1 MSRNKRSLIT
11 ALILLL
17 FAAAFY
23 PLCLRLIAQSYYQ
36 NSVNNVRE
44 GRYFP
49 AIRDL
54 EKAIHFQVD
63 DPSFWKKLGE
73 AYQGLGKLQSVK
85 EAFANAAK
93 AKEAYRRAFELS
105 PIDAESAF
113 ALARGETR
121 LEHLYPFLYPD
132 HDHNPHYALPYF
144 QDAIRLRPNA
154 TAYHYA
160 FATYLY
166 YHKKDKE
173 FLSVIRELARMSPLA
188 YNRLRKEQFWS
199 PSVREAVKRGI
210 EKAADEGIDPR
221 NAHSILSSLLAEEKD
236 WEGAIS
242 QFKKAS
248 LYQPVFNHSGYY
260 AHLGRLFLENRQ
272 FEEAGESFIKA
283 LYMSETREKDLERLL
298 RIYQNKGY
306 TEGFFQFYEKVRDR
320 FLLSD
325 KTDILLARA
334 LMNLKRY
341 NEARQLLNNLNEKK
355 PLAEAYYWLARLAN
369 QENDLGAMELAIQK
383 ATVHD
388 PGNSRYHL
396 LFSQVLAR
404 RQKLSRSEQEA
415 GLAIRWADKPSA
427 ALYVNRAQ
435 IRWTN
440 KDYAGSAVDW
450 ESAISLN
457 PKNVGYF
464 ARAADAHEKA
474 GKLSMAMEYYQKA
487 IELNPQ
493 HQEYRKRYNAI
504 RQGQG
509 K

>member
-1 MSRNKRSLIT
+1 MSRSKKSLLT

-23 PLCLRLIAQSYYQ
+23 PLCLRLIAQVYYQ

-44 GRYFP
+44 GRYLP

-54 EKAIHFQVD
+54 EKAIHFQAD

-73 AYQGLGKLQSVK
+73 AYQGLGKSQSVK
-85 EAFANAAK
+85 EAFVNAAK
-93 AKEAYRRAFELS
+93 AKEAYRRAFELN

-144 QDAIRLRPNA
+144 QNAIRLRPNA
-154 TAYHYA
+154 TDYHYA
-160 FATYLY
+160 FAAYLY
-166 YHKKDKE
+166 YHNKDKE
-173 FLSVIRELARMSPLA
+173 LLSVIRELARMSPLA
-188 YNRLRKEQFWS
+188 YNRLRKEPFWS
-199 PSVREAVKRGI
+199 PSVREAVKGGI
-210 EKAADEGIDPR
+210 EKAAEEGIDPR

-272 FEEAGESFIKA
+272 FEEAEESFIKA
-283 LYMSETREKDLERLL
+283 LYMSQTREKDLGGLL
-298 RIYQNKGY
+298 GIYQSKGY

-325 KTDILLARA
+325 KTDILLAKA
-334 LMNLKRY
+334 LINLKRY
-341 NEARQLLNNLNEKK
+341 NEARRLLNNLNEKK

-369 QENDLGAMELAIQK
+369 QENDVGAMELAIQK

-404 RQKLSRSEQEA
+404 RQKLSRSEEEA
-415 GLAIRWADKPSA
+415 GLAIRCADKPSA

-450 ESAISLN
+450 ASAIALN
-457 PKNVGYF
+457 PKNAGYF